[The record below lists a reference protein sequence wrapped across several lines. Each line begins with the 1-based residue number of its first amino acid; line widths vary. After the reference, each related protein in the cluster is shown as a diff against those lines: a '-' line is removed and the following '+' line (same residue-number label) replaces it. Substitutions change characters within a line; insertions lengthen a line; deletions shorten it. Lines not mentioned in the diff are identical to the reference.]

1 MNINDYNKVTDRLS
15 PSERCRNEVLNMKTE
30 KKSKRNIKIS
40 RKGIVAIVAAA
51 VLACGGTVVYA
62 AEKLGAFNKVSESL
76 ETPAVFPDGNELE
89 KDKYEHHDFQ
99 QIAEA
104 AKPFTEPINFEG
116 DNISVTAESL
126 YCDGNSI
133 IMSFTATLKDGNPNG
148 YQYIQFTPIL
158 TIGDEK
164 YSQYSH
170 QMNGLAL
177 TKSMFYLDNGATNSF
192 SGQLLF
198 TFTELDK
205 ISEATDIEFVFQDF
219 KPNNEYYGC
228 VPVNYTGLDDKFT
241 VTLNVAPDDSLIRHI
256 DHTFTDSDGYS
267 VTIYGITPAGLQEK
281 VVYDDEMGNY
291 YPYYNDGVSS
301 NGLTP
306 KIYSI
311 WTDSNGNELEV
322 IGRFAEITVG
332 DDYLSYRQPPTS
344 DIINIKT
351 YDANNLNE
359 NGESTL
365 INEMTIDL
373 ENLTVIE

>member
-148 YQYIQFTPIL
+148 YQYIWFDP
-158 TIGDEK
+158 TIVINDTE
-164 YSQYSH
+164 YSRKKNYQ
-170 QMNGLAL
+170 LPL
-177 TKSMFYLDNGATNSF
+177 TKSMLYLDNGTTNSF
-192 SGQLLF
+192 SGQLLY
-198 TFTELDK
+198 TFAFMDK
-205 ISEATDIEFVFQDF
+205 IKQPTDIEFRIENFY
-219 KPNNEYYGC
+219 PNNNWYGEADFDY
-228 VPVNYTGLDDKFT
+228 VPLSDKFN
-241 VTLNVAPDDSLIRHI
+241 VTLNVTPDESLIRHI
-256 DHTFTDSDGYS
+256 DHTFTDADGYS
-267 VTIYGITPAGLQEK
+267 VTIYGITPAGMQVKRVES
-281 VVYDDEMGNY
+281 DEYEEY
-291 YPYYNDGVSS
+291 YPYVKFRDFEIG
-301 NGLTP
+301 TTA
-306 KIYSI
+306 KIYYEM
-311 WTDSNGNELEV
+311 TDSNGNSLDN
-322 IGRFAEITVG
+322 VG
-332 DDYLSYRQPPTS
+332 ASVHVGASMADYRQPPTS
-344 DIINIKT
+344 DIIHIKMI
-351 YDANNLNE
+351 DANATAGDGKPL
-359 NGESTL
+359 TF
-365 INEMTIDL
+365 NEMTIDL